1 MSRPDLQERVQILE
15 DELAALES
23 MLDSRTRT
31 LWQAIENLRAGTQEP
46 NTARKAQGGN
56 HERSTGRTG
65 GKG

>member
-23 MLDSRTRT
+23 TLDSRTRK
-31 LWQAIENLRAGTQEP
+31 LWAEIEKLRAGTQEP

-56 HERSTGRTG
+56 HERSTG